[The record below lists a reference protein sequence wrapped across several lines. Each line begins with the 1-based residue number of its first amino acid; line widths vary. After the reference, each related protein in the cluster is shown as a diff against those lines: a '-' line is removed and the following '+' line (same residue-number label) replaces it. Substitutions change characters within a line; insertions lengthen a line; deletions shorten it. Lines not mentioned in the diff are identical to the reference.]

1 MNTQSKEGEV
11 HVKPQGGVILCQLP
25 SGQYVTTSQSYCIN
39 SLGGMVVD
47 YITIPTLWSD
57 LLVLY
62 TTPSGQEVVGTYEDC
77 LADGG
82 TLVEGFDSREK
93 SPADGESSELFVCK
107 LPNGTGTVATYE
119 ECERNGGTIIG
130 KLRGRTQ

>member
-25 SGQYVTTSQSYCIN
+25 SGQCVTTTQSNCIN

-93 SPADGESSELFVCK
+93 SPRTVSRRNCSSASYR
-107 LPNGTGTVATYE
+107 TVLGPSRLTTNA
-119 ECERNGGTIIG
+119 
-130 KLRGRTQ
+130 RGMVVL